1 MKKKIFF
8 VILLVIFVIFGAFKK
23 HQFYSINEIDAE
35 LINVSLEEQEKQPL
49 EIQGIINEYDSILT
63 AEIKESGTVGAA
75 VAITYKN
82 QIAFLKCFGVKKWGE
97 NDSIDENTIF
107 RLASVSKT
115 VTGVLAGI
123 LANENIIDL
132 DDKVVDYLPDF
143 RLKNSEST
151 NSITIRNLLSHT
163 SGLVPHA
170 YDDLIEHHMSLE
182 NILPRLK
189 QVGLTASPGEIYGY
203 QNVMFSLIDTIMA
216 VKTSK
221 NYGELVKERLF
232 EPYGMTDASTD
243 FQSFKNNPN
252 HAYPHTG
259 GNGRFRPLR
268 LNDRYYSTAPAAGVN
283 ASISDM
289 AHFLLALLNQD
300 DSKLNKNV
308 HQMIFAPQ
316 VESHLNS
323 RYFRFWDKVD
333 SKEYAIGWRIVGYK
347 GRQVAYHGGYV
358 NGYKAEI
365 AYCEDD
371 DIGIAFLTNSPNVTA
386 SKSVPQF
393 LNLIFDYNDH
403 KKILTNAEVNEE
415 STVSSNG

>member
-1 MKKKIFF
+1 M
-8 VILLVIFVIFGAFKK
+8 LVIFVIFGAFKQ

-49 EIQGIINEYDSILT
+49 EIQGIINKYDSILT

-170 YDDLIEHHMSLE
+170 YDDLIEHHVSLE

-221 NYGELVKERLF
+221 NYGELVKEKLF

-243 FQSFKNNPN
+243 FN
-252 HAYPHTG
+252 HLKTIQIMLIRTPEQRKIQAI
-259 GNGRFRPLR
+259 
-268 LNDRYYSTAPAAGVN
+268 AAKRQVLQYCSCCRCKCKYFGYGTF
-283 ASISDM
+283 SSGI
-289 AHFLLALLNQD
+289 LNQD

-308 HQMIFAPQ
+308 HQMVFAPQ